1 MSKAWPK
8 VRLAA
13 VLSRVKN
20 EVTVKDEQIYSRLT
34 IRMNGKGIVLRDRV
48 NGHEIGT
55 KKQFL
60 ARVGQLVL
68 SKIDARNGA
77 FGLLAPECN
86 NAIITGNFWAFD
98 FNKEKLVPSYFDYL
112 TKTPLFVDFCIRA
125 SEGTTN
131 RRYLQEGLFLAQEIF
146 LPPLAEQ
153 ERIVARI
160 KNLINQINEAKALS
174 QESRNGTTAL
184 FPRLLSEMLLGASEI
199 ANVTVKKSA
208 TALLHENAKRYAAS
222 MSKNNNA
229 HPGQPVI
236 LPEGPSPLPK
246 NWAWTTLG
254 SILSVLVDCVNDTP
268 KFAQENTGLLGLK
281 STNIRPYKLDLSR
294 KWFVTPND
302 FSSWN
307 RRETPRPGDII
318 LTREA
323 PMGLSCKL
331 PEGVQACLTQRLMLL
346 RADDRVVMPDLVL
359 HFLNSSLFLQQV
371 EEQCRGLTTPHIR
384 VQDTPKFVF
393 PLPPLEVQHEL
404 VKKLEKLQGEIE
416 SLKSV
421 QRDVWE
427 EMEATVPAILDRA
440 FKGEL

>member
-1 MSKAWPK
+1 MNKVWPK
-8 VRLAA
+8 VALGELLRRSDEIAPIEPDKDYREITVKLWGKGVVLRGEVLGVSIAA
-13 VLSRVKN
+13 ARRFVARKGQFILSR
-20 EVTVKDEQIYSRLT
+20 
-34 IRMNGKGIVLRDRV
+34 
-48 NGHEIGT
+48 
-55 KKQFL
+55 
-60 ARVGQLVL
+60 
-68 SKIDARNGA
+68 IDARNGA
-77 FGLLAPECN
+77 LG
-86 NAIITGNFWAFD
+86 
-98 FNKEKLVPSYFDYL
+98 LVPGELDGAIVTNDF
-112 TKTPLFVDFCIRA
+112 PLFSVNSERLLPEFLDWMSRTEGFVDLCRRA

-131 RRYLQEGLFLAQEIF
+131 RIRLQEDRFLELEIQ

-153 ERIVARI
+153 RRIVARI
-160 KNLINQINEAKALS
+160 EVLINQINDAKALS
-174 QESRNGTTAL
+174 QESRDGATAL
-184 FPRLLSEMLLGASEI
+184 FPSLLSEMLLGSGVI

-229 HPGQPVI
+229 HPEQPVI
-236 LPEGPSPLPK
+236 LFEGPKPLPK
-246 NWAWTTLG
+246 NWVWTTLG
-254 SILSVLVDCVNDTP
+254 SVLSVLVDCVNDTP
-268 KFAQENTGLLGLK
+268 DFVQENTGLLGLK

-294 KWFVTPND
+294 KWFVTPED

-307 RRETPRPGDII
+307 RRETPRPGDIV

-359 HFLNSSLFLQQV
+359 HYLNSSLFLQQV

-384 VQDTPKFVF
+384 VQDTPKFIF
-393 PLPPLEVQHEL
+393 PLPPLEVQHDL
-404 VKKLEKLQGEIE
+404 VKKLEQLQGEID